1 MPTASA
7 IVESVEKGTA
17 PECLDVSNNPS
28 FRMKPTESVEKLV
41 EALSQDGCKVT
52 QLVMKEC
59 EIPDAACEALST
71 LLKKNHTIVELDL
84 EKNRISSEGAIT
96 LADGLAENR
105 GVKTLNLLNQ
115 GSGTQF
121 GEECLKRYTEMF
133 NTNTTLTTINE
144 VHGGINAGQK
154 KQEPHYA

>member
-1 MPTASA
+1 MNQALSEGNSAMPARFGMPTASA

-84 EKNRISSEGAIT
+84 EKNRISSALFDLQDHSRWCRIG
-96 LADGLAENR
+96 
-105 GVKTLNLLNQ
+105 
-115 GSGTQF
+115 
-121 GEECLKRYTEMF
+121 
-133 NTNTTLTTINE
+133 
-144 VHGGINAGQK
+144 
-154 KQEPHYA
+154 